1 MQDAGLKEVWST
13 VYKENSFPKMLEG
26 KAYSRC
32 LRAFLLSD
40 TDLHFTLMRGND
52 HRQENEENQ
61 TFEPIKTFDNIED
74 VVDFFNDG
82 NIFDCLDNDEQ
93 FFQNIDFEDDGD
105 ISSDLIEKL
114 KSNSIDNNGLMLFNE
129 ETV

>member
-1 MQDAGLKEVWST
+1 
-13 VYKENSFPKMLEG
+13 MLEG